1 MIQELMELLMGG
13 EKVCLVRLEEQFLEK
28 ELMKGILYFSLE
40 K

>member
-13 EKVCLVRLEEQFLEK
+13 EKVCLVRLEELFLEK